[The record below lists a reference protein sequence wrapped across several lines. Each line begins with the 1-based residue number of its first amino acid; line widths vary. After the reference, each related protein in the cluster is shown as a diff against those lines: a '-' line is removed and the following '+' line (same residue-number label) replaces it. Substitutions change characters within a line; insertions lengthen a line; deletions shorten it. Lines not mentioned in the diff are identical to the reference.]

1 MSVFS
6 NLGSKLSS
14 RITSVVVNRK
24 PGVVAMAAPI
34 QPAVVTQPPVR
45 FSLASNDD
53 RKGSLFLMHKDD
65 TGYEMV
71 YFYVDE
77 GFYADS
83 PEHTFA
89 ERIVFEK
96 YLKEQAL
103 LWWNGTDGNIE
114 CVNARRISYPYRYRN
129 IIARSKAVK

>member
-6 NLGSKLSS
+6 NIGSKLSS

-24 PGVVAMAAPI
+24 PGTVTAVPI
-34 QPAVVTQPPVR
+34 QPVVVTQPPVR

-96 YLKEQAL
+96 YLKAEAL

>member
-6 NLGSKLSS
+6 NIGSKLSS

-24 PGVVAMAAPI
+24 PATVVAASAP
-34 QPAVVTQPPVR
+34 PAVVTQPPVR

-96 YLKEQAL
+96 YLKAEAL